1 MIQDNVMNYMNC
13 LYSSKMYPI
22 VKLKKQSAGLKVS
35 KSVGDWKVK

>member
-22 VKLKKQSAGLKVS
+22 VKLKNSQQVLRWASQWGIEK
-35 KSVGDWKVK
+35 